1 MLARLATAHGWSAGA
16 GSFSLLPLVGSA
28 VSLVLL
34 RTALRASIGV
44 ASVAASLVLGTIF
57 WLLADAWGITLA
69 LAIFVAAGGVIGI
82 VARSGG
88 RAPR

>member
-16 GSFSLLPLVGSA
+16 GSFSLLPVVGSA
-28 VSLVLL
+28 VTLVLL
-34 RTALRASIGV
+34 RTALRTSIGV
-44 ASVAASLVLGTIF
+44 AAVAASLVLGTIF

-69 LAIFVAAGGVIGI
+69 LSTFVASAGVIAI
-82 VARSGG
+82 VTRSGR